1 MRYPLF
7 IATHGEKAERDVIYG
22 EISVIGYNNI
32 SRGNFFAIAKKYRTF
47 ELRDKGIEI
56 CYWKLSY
63 RRRLIR
69 TLWFIPIAVI
79 ELVWFY
85 FTFKS
90 GFLTCVIG
98 ILCGGELIIQL
109 VYNYRRW
116 KNGDEG

>member
-1 MRYPLF
+1 MLKLFGNCGNYWFFISKRYEMS
-7 IATHGEKAERDVIYG
+7 EKVDR
-22 EISVIGYNNI
+22 
-32 SRGNFFAIAKKYRTF
+32 
-47 ELRDKGIEI
+47 GIEI

-109 VYNYRRW
+109 VYNYRHW
-116 KNGDEG
+116 KTGDGG